1 MRPVLDSVEPPWPD
15 DESHAE
21 MRQLRAADARFIYA
35 ETGHANS
42 NVTLVYIYDPSTAP
56 GGRVRFKGLLKYIES
71 RLHLSPIFRQKLLRV
86 PLDLDHPYWIEDER
100 FDLEYHVRHIALP
113 KPGDWRQFCIQASR
127 IHARP
132 LDLSRPLWELY
143 LVEGLDT
150 FLDLPADSFA
160 ILTKIHHAAID
171 VRGGAEITTLL
182 HDTTPLPPHP
192 EPPEPWF
199 PESPPGSL
207 SLLARAALHNVVQPF
222 MVAAPLT
229 RVVRRIAP
237 AVLGSLGELWL
248 NPERLPIT
256 RFNAEVSPHRVF
268 ETRRFTLEEF
278 RRIRAL
284 VPGATINDA
293 VLAVCGG
300 ALRRY
305 LQTHDELPEPS
316 LVAVAPMSI
325 RNADSSPGR
334 APAGLNFLSVPLG
347 TQVTDPVER
356 LRLVRELT
364 SSAADVEQAV
374 GAKEL
379 TDITKHAP
387 AATLALSARLMAGS
401 AMGLGQRAPV
411 ASCTITNVPGPAIPL
426 YLNGARM
433 TYFSAI
439 MPISDGMG
447 LVFAV
452 TSYDGKVIIS
462 PTSCREQIPDPEFF
476 ALCIRES
483 FQEYL
488 GLADRLAA
496 AKPPARRTARKGAAK
511 VKGKAKGKTK
521 VKPAA
526 GRAPR
531 RRAA

>member
-1 MRPVLDSVEPPWPD
+1 
-15 DESHAE
+15 
-21 MRQLRAADARFIYA
+21 MRQLRGEDARFVYV
-35 ETGHANS
+35 ESGHANS
-42 NVTLVYIYDPSTAP
+42 NISLVYIYDPSTAP
-56 GGRVRFKGLLKYIES
+56 GGRVRFKGLLKHIEG

-86 PLDLDHPYWIEDER
+86 PLELDYPYWIEDER
-100 FDLEYHVRHIALP
+100 FDLEYHVRHVALP

-143 LVEGLDT
+143 LIEGLDT
-150 FLDLPADSFA
+150 FLDLPPDSFA

-171 VRGGAEITTLL
+171 VKGGAEITTLL
-182 HDTTPLPPHP
+182 HDTTALPPHP

-207 SLLARAALHNVVQPF
+207 SLLARAVLHNAVQPF

-229 RVVRRIAP
+229 RALRKVAPVVFGTLR
-237 AVLGSLGELWL
+237 EMWL
-248 NPERLPIT
+248 HPERLPIT
-256 RFNAEVSPHRVF
+256 RFNSEVSPHRVY
-268 ETRRFTLEEF
+268 ETRRFTIDEF
-278 RRIRAL
+278 KRIREL

-305 LQTHDELPEPS
+305 LLTHDELPGPS
-316 LVAVAPMSI
+316 LVSIAPVSI
-325 RNADSSPGR
+325 RNADVST
-334 APAGLNFLSVPLG
+334 AGQSGITLMRVALG
-347 TQVTDPVER
+347 TEIEDPVRR
-356 LRLVRELT
+356 LRSIHHHT
-364 SSAADVEQAV
+364 SSADEIEQAI

-387 AATLALSARLMAGS
+387 AATLAMTSRLLAESAIGV
-401 AMGLGQRAPV
+401 GQGAPL

-452 TSYDGKVIIS
+452 TSYDGKIIIS
-462 PTSCREQIPDPEFF
+462 PTSCREMIPDPEFF

-488 GLADRLAA
+488 ELASRGRARRRKAPSARKRAGAA
-496 AKPPARRTARKGAAK
+496 AKRKKSARRSAA
-511 VKGKAKGKTK
+511 
-521 VKPAA
+521 
-526 GRAPR
+526 
-531 RRAA
+531 

>member
-1 MRPVLDSVEPPWPD
+1 
-15 DESHAE
+15 
-21 MRQLRAADARFIYA
+21 MRQLRGEDARFVYA
-35 ETGHANS
+35 ESGHANS
-42 NVTLVYIYDPSTAP
+42 NITLVYIYDPSTAP
-56 GGRVRFKGLLKYIES
+56 GGRVHFKGLLKHIEG

-86 PLDLDHPYWIEDER
+86 PLELDYPYWIEDER
-100 FDLEYHVRHIALP
+100 FDLEYHVRHVALP
-113 KPGDWRQFCIQASR
+113 KPGDWRQFCIQTSR

-143 LVEGLDT
+143 LVEGLDA
-150 FLDLPADSFA
+150 FLDLPPDSFA

-171 VRGGAEITTLL
+171 VKGGAEITTLL

-192 EPPEPWF
+192 VPPEPWF

-229 RVVRRIAP
+229 RALRRVGP
-237 AVLGSLGELWL
+237 AVLGSLSELWL
-248 NPERLPIT
+248 HPERLPIT

-278 RRIRAL
+278 KRIRAL
-284 VPGATINDA
+284 VRGATINDA

-305 LQTHDELPEPS
+305 LQTHDELPGPS
-316 LVAVAPMSI
+316 LVAVAPVSI
-325 RNADSSPGR
+325 RNADANPGL
-334 APAGLNFLSVPLG
+334 PAGLSMMRVPLG
-347 TQVTDPVER
+347 TEIEDPVRR
-356 LRLVRELT
+356 LRSVQRHT
-364 SSAADVEQAV
+364 SSLEDMDQAV

-379 TDITKHAP
+379 TDVTKHAP
-387 AATLALSARLMAGS
+387 AATLAMSARLLAGTS
-401 AMGLGQRAPV
+401 IGLGRSAPI

-426 YLNGARM
+426 YLNGAQM

-452 TSYDGKVIIS
+452 TSYAGRVIIS

-488 GLADRLAA
+488 ELASRPKLKVAA
-496 AKPPARRTARKGAAK
+496 RTARVPRKSQAGAKAK
-511 VKGKAKGKTK
+511 TKAKGKVAKRSRRT
-521 VKPAA
+521 AA
-526 GRAPR
+526 
-531 RRAA
+531 

>member
-1 MRPVLDSVEPPWPD
+1 
-15 DESHAE
+15 
-21 MRQLRAADARFIYA
+21 MRQLRGEDARFVYV
-35 ETGHANS
+35 ESGHSNS
-42 NVTLVYIYDPSTAP
+42 NITLVYIYDPSTAP

-100 FDLEYHVRHIALP
+100 FDLEYHVRHVALP
-113 KPGDWRQFCIQASR
+113 RPGDWRQFCIQVSR

-143 LVEGLDT
+143 LVEGLDA
-150 FLDLPADSFA
+150 FLDLPPDSFA

-171 VRGGAEITTLL
+171 VKNGAEITTLL

-207 SLLARAALHNVVQPF
+207 SLLARAALRNAVQPF
-222 MVAAPLT
+222 MVAAPLA
-229 RVVRRIAP
+229 RAVRRVAP
-237 AVLGSLGELWL
+237 AILGTLSEIWL
-248 NPERLPIT
+248 HQERLPVT
-256 RFNAEVSPHRVF
+256 RFNAEVSPHRIF
-268 ETRRFTLEEF
+268 ETRRFTLDEF

-284 VPGATINDA
+284 VSDATINDA

-305 LQTHDELPEPS
+305 LLTHDELPGPS
-316 LVAVAPMSI
+316 LVAMAPLSI
-325 RNADSSPGR
+325 RNADTIPGR
-334 APAGLNFLSVPLG
+334 RESGFSLLRVPLG
-347 TQVTDPVER
+347 TDIEDAVER
-356 LRLVRELT
+356 LRSIRQHT
-364 SSAADVEQAV
+364 ANAQDIDQAV

-387 AATLALSARLMAGS
+387 AATLAVSARLMAGS
-401 AMGLGQRAPV
+401 ALGFGQRAPL
-411 ASCTITNVPGPAIPL
+411 ANCTVTNVPGPAIPL

-447 LVFAV
+447 LVFAI
-452 TSYDGKVIIS
+452 TSYDGRIIIS

-488 GLADRLAA
+488 ALADRAARRRGGKPGSAKSTKAAKTGKGTRSTKGAA
-496 AKPPARRTARKGAAK
+496 AKN
-511 VKGKAKGKTK
+511 GKLGT
-521 VKPAA
+521 
-526 GRAPR
+526 RPR
-531 RRAA
+531 RSAA

>member
-1 MRPVLDSVEPPWPD
+1 
-15 DESHAE
+15 
-21 MRQLRAADARFIYA
+21 MRQLRGEDAQFLFA
-35 ETGHANS
+35 ESGHANS
-42 NVTLVYIYDPSTAP
+42 NITLVSTYDPSTAP

-86 PLDLDHPYWIEDER
+86 PLELDYPYWIEDDR
-100 FDLEYHVRHIALP
+100 FDLEYHVRHISLP

-150 FLDLPADSFA
+150 FLDLPPDSFA
-160 ILTKIHHAAID
+160 ILAKIHHAAIN
-171 VRGGAEITTLL
+171 VKGGAEITTLL
-182 HDTTPLPPHP
+182 HDTTALPPQA
-192 EPPEPWF
+192 EPAEPWF
-199 PESPPGSL
+199 PESPPST
-207 SLLARAALHNVVQPF
+207 SVLLARAAFHNLVQPF

-229 RVVRRIAP
+229 RMVRKIAP
-237 AVLGSLGELWL
+237 VVFGTLRDAWL
-248 NPERLPIT
+248 HPERLPVT
-256 RFNAEVSPHRVF
+256 RFDSEVSPHRVY
-268 ETRRFTLEEF
+268 ETRRFTIEEF
-278 RRIRAL
+278 KRIRAL
-284 VPGATINDA
+284 VPGSTVNDA

-305 LQTHDELPEPS
+305 LLSHDELPGPS
-316 LVAVAPMSI
+316 LVSFAPVSV
-325 RNADSSPGR
+325 RSGDKA
-334 APAGLNFLSVPLG
+334 APAERAINLFRVPLG
-347 TQVTDPVER
+347 TDIEDPVRR
-356 LRLVRELT
+356 LRSIHRHT
-364 SSAADVEQAV
+364 SSADEIEQAV

-379 TDITKHAP
+379 TDFTKHAP
-387 AATLALSARLMAGS
+387 AATLAMTARLVSGYA
-401 AMGLGQRAPV
+401 LGIGEHPAL
-411 ASCTITNVPGPAIPL
+411 ANCTVTNVPGPAIPL

-439 MPISDGMG
+439 MPISDGLG

-462 PTSCREQIPDPEFF
+462 PTSCREQMPDPEFF

-488 GLADRLAA
+488 ELAGRLAA
-496 AKPPARRTARKGAAK
+496 SRGKTRRKAGA
-511 VKGKAKGKTK
+511 KAKGKASRS
-521 VKPAA
+521 V
-526 GRAPR
+526 

>member
-1 MRPVLDSVEPPWPD
+1 
-15 DESHAE
+15 
-21 MRQLRAADARFIYA
+21 MRQLRGEDARFVYA
-35 ETGHANS
+35 ESGHSNS
-42 NVTLVYIYDPSTAP
+42 NITLVHIYDPSTAP
-56 GGRVRFKGLLKYIES
+56 GGRVRFKGFLKYVES

-113 KPGDWRQFCIQASR
+113 RPGDWRQFCIQASR

-150 FLDLPADSFA
+150 FLNLPPDSFA

-171 VRGGAEITTLL
+171 VKHGAEITTLL
-182 HDTTPLPPHP
+182 HDTTPLTPHP

-199 PESPPGSL
+199 PESPPGPI
-207 SLLARAALHNVVQPF
+207 SLLARAALHNAVQPF

-229 RVVRRIAP
+229 RAVRRVAP
-237 AVLGSLGELWL
+237 AILGTLSEMWL
-248 NPERLPIT
+248 HPERLPIT

-268 ETRRFTLEEF
+268 ETRRFTLDEF

-284 VPGATINDA
+284 APRATINDA

-305 LQTHDELPEPS
+305 LVTHDELPGPS
-316 LVAVAPMSI
+316 LVAMAPLSI
-325 RNADSSPGR
+325 RNADTIPGR
-334 APAGLNFLSVPLG
+334 REAGFSLLRLPLG
-347 TQVTDPVER
+347 TEIEDAVER
-356 LRLVRELT
+356 LRSVTLHT
-364 SSAADVEQAV
+364 ANAQDIDQAV

-387 AATLALSARLMAGS
+387 AATLAVTARLLAGS
-401 AMGLGQRAPV
+401 ALGLGQRAPL
-411 ASCTITNVPGPAIPL
+411 ASCTVTNVPGPAIPL

-447 LVFAV
+447 LVFAI
-452 TSYDGKVIIS
+452 TSYDGRIIIS

-488 GLADRLAA
+488 ELADRAA
-496 AKPPARRTARKGAAK
+496 
-511 VKGKAKGKTK
+511 
-521 VKPAA
+521 
-526 GRAPR
+526 R
-531 RRAA
+531 RRAAELDTGPGGPSKPTKSAKRARAAKRAAPKKAKVRSRSRRSAA

>member
-1 MRPVLDSVEPPWPD
+1 
-15 DESHAE
+15 
-21 MRQLRAADARFIYA
+21 MRQLRGEDARFVYA

-42 NVTLVYIYDPSTAP
+42 NITLVYIYDPSTAP

-71 RLHLSPIFRQKLLRV
+71 RLHLSPVFRQRLLRV
-86 PLDLDHPYWIEDER
+86 PLELDYPYWIEDER
-100 FDLEYHVRHIALP
+100 FDLEYHVRHVALP
-113 KPGDWRQFCIQASR
+113 DPGDWRQFCIQASR

-132 LDLSRPLWELY
+132 LDLTRPLWEMY
-143 LVEGLDT
+143 LVEGLDS
-150 FLDLPADSFA
+150 FLDLPPDSFA

-171 VRGGAEITTLL
+171 VRAGAEITTLL
-182 HDTTPLPPHP
+182 HDTTPQPPHP

-199 PESPPGSL
+199 PESPPGAL
-207 SLLARAALHNVVQPF
+207 SLLARAALHNVVQPL

-229 RVVRRIAP
+229 RALRRVAP
-237 AVLGSLGELWL
+237 AVIGSLSELWL
-248 NPERLPIT
+248 HPERLPIT

-278 RRIRAL
+278 KRIRSL

-305 LQTHDELPEPS
+305 LQTHDELPGPS
-316 LVAVAPMSI
+316 LVAIAPLSI
-325 RNADSSPGR
+325 RNADTSPGSR
-334 APAGLNFLSVPLG
+334 AGMSLLRVPLG
-347 TQVTDPVER
+347 TEIEDPVRR
-356 LRLVRELT
+356 LRAVKGHT
-364 SSAADVEQAV
+364 SNNQEIGQAV

-387 AATLALSARLMAGS
+387 AATLAMSARLLAGS
-401 AMGLGQRAPV
+401 AIGLGQRAPL
-411 ASCTITNVPGPAIPL
+411 ASCTVTNVPGPAIPL

-452 TSYDGKVIIS
+452 TSYDGKIIIS

-488 GLADRLAA
+488 ELANRPATRRR
-496 AKPPARRTARKGAAK
+496 KPAARKKAQGAPR
-511 VKGKAKGKTK
+511 GKAKGTARAK
-521 VKPAA
+521 VKA
-526 GRAPR
+526 APR
-531 RRAA
+531 KAS

>member
-1 MRPVLDSVEPPWPD
+1 
-15 DESHAE
+15 
-21 MRQLRAADARFIYA
+21 MRQLRGEDARFVYA

-42 NVTLVYIYDPSTAP
+42 NITLVYIYDPSTAP

-71 RLHLSPIFRQKLLRV
+71 RLHLSPVFRQKLLRV
-86 PLDLDHPYWIEDER
+86 PLDVDHPYWIEDER

-113 KPGDWRQFCIQASR
+113 RPGDWRQFCIQASR

-150 FLDLPADSFA
+150 FLDLPPDSFA

-171 VRGGAEITTLL
+171 VKGGAEITTLL
-182 HDTTPLPPHP
+182 HETTPQPSHP

-199 PESPPGSL
+199 PESPPGTL
-207 SLLARAALHNVVQPF
+207 SLLLRAALHNFVQPF
-222 MVAAPLT
+222 VVAGPLT
-229 RVVRRIAP
+229 RAVRRVAP
-237 AVLGSLGELWL
+237 AILGTLGELWL
-248 NPERLPIT
+248 HPERLPIT
-256 RFNAEVSPHRVF
+256 RFNSEVSPHRIF
-268 ETRRFTLEEF
+268 ETRRFTLDEF

-284 VPGATINDA
+284 VPGATVNDA

-316 LVAVAPMSI
+316 LVALAPLSL
-325 RNADSSPGR
+325 RNADGATGR
-334 APAGLNFLSVPLG
+334 PQGDLFMLRVPLG
-347 TQVTDPVER
+347 TEIEDAVER
-356 LRLVRELT
+356 LRSVRQHT
-364 SSAADVEQAV
+364 SSARDIEQAV

-387 AATLALSARLMAGS
+387 AATLAMSARLLAGS
-401 AMGLGQRAPV
+401 ALGLGQRAPL
-411 ASCTITNVPGPAIPL
+411 ASCTVTNVPGPAVPL

-447 LVFAV
+447 LVFSV
-452 TSYDGKVIIS
+452 TSYDGRIIIS

-488 GLADRLAA
+488 DL
-496 AKPPARRTARKGAAK
+496 
-511 VKGKAKGKTK
+511 
-521 VKPAA
+521 A
-526 GRAPR
+526 GRAAPGR
-531 RRAA
+531 AKPARGRAARGGKAAPAARSKSAAKKAGGVRRTRRPAA